1 MKYYLGVDLGGTN
14 IAAGVVSESFEIIAQ
29 VSRPTKMARSFEEIA
44 ADMAAS
50 AREAAENAGLG
61 LDAFTSVGIGAPG
74 PVDPDTGRL
83 AFATNLGWKNAPLT
97 EEFKKHVDKPVY
109 LANDADCAAFGE
121 YRAGDANKYPSVL
134 FITLGTGVG
143 GGMIMDGGRIFSG
156 ASGRGF
162 EPGHTTLVLD
172 GARCGCGGRGCIEAY
187 ASVTALIRET
197 IEVMAVYRNSL
208 MYEICGGEFSR
219 VSGRT
224 AFLAAKRG
232 DEAGRLVVDS
242 YARYLGAAIGSLV
255 NSLRPHA
262 VLVGGGISNEGE
274 YLLGPVREIMRQTV
288 YSADT
293 IPAPMLMK
301 ATLGNAA
308 GIIGAALLET
318 QSL

>member
-1 MKYYLGVDLGGTN
+1 MKYYLGIDLGGTN
-14 IAAGVVSESFEIIAQ
+14 IAAGVVNEEFNIVAQ
-29 VSRPTKMARSFEEIA
+29 VSRPTEKARPFGEIV
-44 ADMAAS
+44 ADMADA
-50 AREAAENAGLG
+50 AREAAQNAGLDM
-61 LDAFTSVGIGAPG
+61 DAFSSVGIGAPG

-83 AFATNLGWKNAPLT
+83 AFVTNLGWKNAPLVD
-97 EEFKKHVDKPVY
+97 EFKKHIAGPAY

-121 YRAGDANKYPSVL
+121 YRAGDAKKYPSVL

-143 GGMIMDGGRIFSG
+143 GGMILDGGRIFSG

-162 EPGHTTLVLD
+162 EPGHATLVLD

-197 IEVMAVYRNSL
+197 IEVMAADPRSL
-208 MYEICGGEFSR
+208 RHEMCGGEFSR

-224 AFLAAKRG
+224 SFEAAKQG
-232 DEAGRLVVDS
+232 DAAGQIVVDN
-242 YARYLGAAIGSLV
+242 YIRYLGASISSLV

-262 VLVGGGISNEGE
+262 VLIGGGICNEGE
-274 YLLGPVREIMRQTV
+274 YLLGPVREIMKKTL

-293 IPAPMLMK
+293 IPPPVLMK

-318 QSL
+318 QAL